1 MIWYALEYT
10 LLNWETLTFALFVMG
25 FIVIVSPLTLRWS
38 RLIWLNFFYKYD
50 KRYKNNME
58 VIKQTN

>member
-10 LLNWETLTFALFVMG
+10 LLNWETLTFALFVMV

-58 VIKQTN
+58 VVKQTK